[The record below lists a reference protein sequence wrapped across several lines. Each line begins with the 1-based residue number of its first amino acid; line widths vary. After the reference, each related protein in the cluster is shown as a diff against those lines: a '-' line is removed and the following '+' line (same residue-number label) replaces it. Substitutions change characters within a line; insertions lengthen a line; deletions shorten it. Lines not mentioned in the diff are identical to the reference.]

1 MQIKA
6 TNSVIVGD
14 PIIPI
19 DHSKT
24 TDKAHNIIV
33 GDPINPNSP
42 IKGLVDDTNTVIV
55 GEPWSRFIKD
65 NNSNNSGGAPAAVA
79 KFNPGKASKPELT
92 VKRLHEHLD
101 SKLHSKSHKSRKHPH
116 AEKPHFGISNLL
128 HRKSDTASH
137 QGVAA
142 ASKL

>member
-1 MQIKA
+1 MFIRMNHHSVILYSNFRKKSARNNNLRSYMQIKA

-24 TDKAHNIIV
+24 ADKAHNIIV

-65 NNSNNSGGAPAAVA
+65 NNSNNSGGA
-79 KFNPGKASKPELT
+79 
-92 VKRLHEHLD
+92 
-101 SKLHSKSHKSRKHPH
+101 
-116 AEKPHFGISNLL
+116 
-128 HRKSDTASH
+128 
-137 QGVAA
+137 
-142 ASKL
+142 